1 LRENSS
7 VPPEAKG
14 LEKPVVDGSIGG
26 KSSASEE
33 EHGDGSQGKEA
44 VGNPAR

>member
-14 LEKPVVDGSIGG
+14 LEKPVVDGSVRG
-26 KSSASEE
+26 KSPVSEQ
-33 EHGDGSQGKEA
+33 EHGNGSQGKET